1 MSSGVLTR
9 ARIRNFQSHPDTAVD
24 FAPGINAFIG
34 ESDQGKSAVL
44 RGLLWAVDNR
54 PSGDAIVSDW
64 ARDEKGVLTDECSV
78 TVESDAGTLR
88 RIKTKG
94 RNGYDVNGLK
104 LDAIRTGVPTE
115 VASFFGIESVNVQ
128 RQLDPPFLLADSG
141 GARARFFNQLIK
153 LEEIDQTMSAAESLR
168 RTTAAAIKPIEVEIE
183 TTKGALGVL
192 EGLPAVQEKAEALRV
207 DEAELRVLEARKA
220 ALGAVLV
227 SLRESR
233 ELVRRFQGLD
243 AIEAAADTLADLA
256 GELGQKSR
264 RYNGIHGALK
274 ALREARDGLLRL
286 PYIPGIEARLNDVE
300 VDLLLLGREQARRTG
315 LREVLAAL
323 TAARTTAAL
332 PDPSKLETTVGGL
345 EKILVSLNRFEDRR
359 RGLRPLV
366 NEIRNKRVQLP
377 YIDAEITALT
387 AALPDTCPACGAPLK
402 GIGHG
407 EDCVA

>member
-9 ARIRNFQSHPDTAVD
+9 ARIRNFQSHPDTTVD

-44 RGLLWAVDNR
+44 RGILWAVDNR

-168 RTTAAAIKPIEVEIE
+168 RATAGAIKPLEAEIASTE
-183 TTKGALGVL
+183 AALGVL
-192 EGLPAVQEKAEALRV
+192 EGLPAVQEKAQALLV
-207 DEAELRVLEARKA
+207 DEDRLRALEARKA
-220 ALGAVLV
+220 ALTAVLT

-233 ELVRRFQGLD
+233 ELVNRFRGLD

-264 RYNGIHGALK
+264 RYNGIYGALK

-286 PYIPGIEARLNDVE
+286 PFVPGIESRLDDVD
-300 VDLLLLGREQARRTG
+300 VDLLLLSRERARRDG
-315 LREVLAAL
+315 LREVLSAL
-323 TAARTTAAL
+323 TVARTTAAL
-332 PDPSKLETTVGGL
+332 PDPSKIEAALDSVA
-345 EKILVSLNRFEDRR
+345 KIVVSLNRFEDRR
-359 RGLRPLV
+359 RGLRALV
-366 NEIRNKRVQLP
+366 NEIRNKRAQLP
-377 YIDAEITALT
+377 YIDEEIAALS